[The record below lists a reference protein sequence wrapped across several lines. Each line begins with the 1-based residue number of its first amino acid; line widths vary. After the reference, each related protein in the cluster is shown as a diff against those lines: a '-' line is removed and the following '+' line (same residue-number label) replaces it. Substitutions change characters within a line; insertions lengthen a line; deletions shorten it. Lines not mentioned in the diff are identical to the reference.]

1 MNEASSK
8 FVDNLA
14 IDKLLNEKLKKV
26 NHSPEHSLFV
36 PAEGLF
42 TNKKYSLNFGKVSYS
57 KKSASRTCFEIPSFE
72 KSAYYSE
79 NNTIYLHYYPAQ
91 NPDYNILFVHG
102 LFDENML
109 NYEYLIKL
117 LNELKFNVYFM
128 IMPYHFERKP
138 ETSLFSGEYFFSGDL
153 FRTQNAFKQ
162 AVLDIEACF
171 QFIGNESNLPN
182 ILMGF
187 SMGGCVSLRHHV
199 LNKQETPTFLINPLT
214 NLSSVIWDSPL
225 LVTIGRDLKKIG
237 LDMEKCEKFF
247 VEMDPCKNLGENF
260 SGEKIA
266 MVYSNYDQIIEENK
280 YRNFIEIAG
289 IKNAQA
295 YNAGHLNILRVPKL
309 AKDVYDFV
317 KQAY

>member
-1 MNEASSK
+1 
-8 FVDNLA
+8 
-14 IDKLLNEKLKKV
+14 
-26 NHSPEHSLFV
+26 
-36 PAEGLF
+36 
-42 TNKKYSLNFGKVSYS
+42 
-57 KKSASRTCFEIPSFE
+57 
-72 KSAYYSE
+72 
-79 NNTIYLHYYPAQ
+79 
-91 NPDYNILFVHG
+91 
-102 LFDENML
+102 ML

-187 SMGGCVSLRHHV
+187 SMGGCVSLRHFV

-225 LVTIGRDLKKIG
+225 LVTIGRDLKNIG
-237 LDMEKCEKFF
+237 LDKEKCEKFF

-260 SGEKIA
+260 SGEKLA

-289 IKNAQA
+289 LKNAQA

-317 KQAY
+317 RQAY